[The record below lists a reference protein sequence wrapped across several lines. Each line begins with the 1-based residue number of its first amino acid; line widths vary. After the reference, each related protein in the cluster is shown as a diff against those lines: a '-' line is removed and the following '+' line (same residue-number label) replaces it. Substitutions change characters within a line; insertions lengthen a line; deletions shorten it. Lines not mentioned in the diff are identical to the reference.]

1 MGHYTVRIGKHNVGV
16 LLGGLNNKK
25 NVFVKYCN

>member
-16 LLGGLNNKK
+16 LLGGLNNNKK
-25 NVFVKYCN
+25 NVFVK